1 MRKELSQ
8 TRNAKVISSSHD
20 SLILKLNNSSTHFSF
35 YQHKPFDSPP
45 ASHSPDLTSTT
56 VQLFYSDFWFPSIT
70 FQLRNHRSLVGAVTV
85 PCRSQHIWTLR
96 RLPVGLCYLGQNR
109 AAAIALPCSGGL
121 NRQKLTKKT
130 HIKKNA
136 TFVWW
141 CFLMCLKFLSMCVLI
156 FDYCMIETWGW
167 RRKLIQERNCRK
179 ENFRNYVQSKLSK
192 LSGEQQSAQV
202 NFAKKLGRLGLS
214 FFSSMI
220 PWCRRHFNSN
230 VLMLKFAAFRF
241 SIFLCVR
248 SLALKLFPQ
257 LLTWSNVSG
266 RIRQIGRC
274 TFTGSLHWVQPVHVQ
289 HLPKWFKNYWSIR
302 QMWIFEQVQMGWC
315 HTIGKLLVSENIRAS
330 HHVCHHDKMYR

>member
-45 ASHSPDLTSTT
+45 ASHSPDLTST

-85 PCRSQHIWTLR
+85 PCQSQHIWTLR

-136 TFVWW
+136 TFVLMMFFDVFKVFVNV
-141 CFLMCLKFLSMCVLI
+141 FLNLCSTATGLLYDWDLGMKK
-156 FDYCMIETWGW
+156 ETDS
-167 RRKLIQERNCRK
+167 RK
-179 ENFRNYVQSKLSK
+179 KLSEGEFQK
-192 LSGEQQSAQV
+192 LCPVQTVQTIRGTTIGSGELCQKAWK
-202 NFAKKLGRLGLS
+202 ARPE
-214 FFSSMI
+214 FFQLHDSM
-220 PWCRRHFNSN
+220 
-230 VLMLKFAAFRF
+230 M
-241 SIFLCVR
+241 
-248 SLALKLFPQ
+248 
-257 LLTWSNVSG
+257 
-266 RIRQIGRC
+266 
-274 TFTGSLHWVQPVHVQ
+274 
-289 HLPKWFKNYWSIR
+289 
-302 QMWIFEQVQMGWC
+302 
-315 HTIGKLLVSENIRAS
+315 
-330 HHVCHHDKMYR
+330 